1 VEETLE
7 RLAFDLSLRTLER
20 QERVVEELRARTG
33 TLLAASALVASLLG
47 IRAAGVLLAAGVV
60 SAVATICVCV
70 SILLPNRRLEFPGSG
85 TASFEHFTRL
95 AADVRE
101 AHRALAYWHASAW
114 DANQRIVSRLTARFE
129 LACACLILAIL
140 FWSLG
145 LGLD

>member
-7 RLAFDLSLRTLER
+7 RLAFDLSVRALER

-33 TLLAASALVASLLG
+33 TLS
-47 IRAAGVLLAAGVV
+47 
-60 SAVATICVCV
+60 ICVCV

-114 DANQRIVSRLTARFE
+114 DANQRIVARLTARFE
-129 LACACLILAIL
+129 AACVCLILAIL
-140 FWSLG
+140 FWSLS
-145 LGLD
+145 LALD